1 MIDTSHMKVSTR
13 TFNLKDIARGYKEDY
28 ATNAVVGM
36 NGYLDIRPKYQ
47 REFRYDKEKQDKLIQ
62 SVLSNYPISIMYWV
76 LIGYD
81 AAGNPKYEVLDGQ
94 QRLISICRFMTQGTT
109 VSFNGDIVSY
119 AGSPEAIDNYDK
131 LTIYVCE
138 KGATQTDEAFERE
151 KLAWFET
158 INIAG
163 ATLTKQEIRSALKY
177 SDWCTSAKSHFVHK
191 DEAGTTAY
199 SYGVQRK
206 HRANDY
212 LYVQNTEKSEKDKVN
227 QKGNSDSYQKQEIF
241 EKVLQWKTG
250 KGLQKGTDEDIV
262 SYMEVHKDATKYPDA
277 SELWDYFTK
286 VMDWV
291 WEVFEGDDQS
301 RYDTA
306 MKGVEWGLLYNQYH
320 DKMDAMPHS
329 AYEALKMK
337 IRARIDELS
346 HFEVNASGKYYYVLD
361 EVINGKENADTSVL
375 SLRTFKPKDAD
386 RMYIKQHGICPGCGC
401 HFSDKADMQA
411 DHIVPW
417 SAGGFTDDENLQML
431 CADCNQEKKANEHFG
446 QKYSRDEV
454 CAFNKEDIE
463 KCPEGQLK
471 VKR

>member
-1 MIDTSHMKVSTR
+1 MTDTSHMKVSTR
-13 TFNLKDIARGYKEDY
+13 TFNLRDIARGYKEDPN
-28 ATNAVVGM
+28 TNAVVGM
-36 NGYLDIRPKYQ
+36 GGCLDIRPKYQ

-81 AAGNPKYEVLDGQ
+81 DAGNPKYEVLDGQ
-94 QRLISICRFMTQGTT
+94 QRLISICRFITQGTT
-109 VSFNGDIVSY
+109 VAFNGDIVSY
-119 AGSPEAIDNYDK
+119 AGSPSAIDNYDK

-138 KGATQTDEAFERE
+138 KGATQSDEAFEKE

-163 ATLTKQEIRSALKY
+163 ATLTNQEIRSALKY

-191 DEAGTTAY
+191 DNAGTTAY
-199 SYGVQRK
+199 SYGVQRL

-212 LYVQNTEKSEKDKVN
+212 FIIKNTEKTDKDKNN

-241 EKVLQWKTG
+241 EKILEWITG

-262 SYMEVHKDATKYPDA
+262 SYMEIHKDATKYPDA
-277 SELWDYFTK
+277 SELWNYFTS

-291 WEVFEGDDQS
+291 WEIFEGDDPS
-301 RYDTA
+301 RYSTS

-320 DKMDAMPHS
+320 DTMSAMPHS
-329 AYEALKMK
+329 DYETLKKK
-337 IRARIDELS
+337 IRTRIDELS
-346 HFEVNASGKYYYVLD
+346 GFEVSQSGKYYYVLD
-361 EVINGKENADTSVL
+361 EVINGKDVADKSVL
-375 SLRTFKPKDAD
+375 SLRAFSPKDAN
-386 RMYIKQHGICPGCGC
+386 RMYIRQHGICPGCGC
-401 HFSDKADMQA
+401 HFSDPNDMEA
-411 DHIVPW
+411 DHITPW
-417 SAGGFTDDENLQML
+417 SAGGFTNDENLQML

-446 QKYSRDEV
+446 QKYSRNEV
-454 CAFNKEDIE
+454 FSLTKEEIA
-463 KCPEGQLK
+463 KCPEGKLK